1 MTEKIVV
8 FLLLLMNFSNVG
20 VSGGAATVT
29 SNGIF
34 NAMINR
40 DEVMSAEEVTK
51 TDEILFRRIG
61 MATDVVNDKTVKF
74 GIKSRAKIAIRVTV
88 EEGVR
93 QTDATVIFGIMTTPK
108 KPVTIEEMDAHA
120 TNKRLNFADV
130 MKIAEN

>member
-1 MTEKIVV
+1 MGI
-8 FLLLLMNFSNVG
+8 
-20 VSGGAATVT
+20 SGGAATVT

-61 MATDVVNDKTVKF
+61 MTTDVVNDKTVKF
-74 GIKSRAKIAIRVTV
+74 GIKNGAEITMWIAV
-88 EEGVR
+88 EEGMR
-93 QTDATVIFGIMTTPK
+93 QTDATIIFGIMTTPK